1 MLLLSDDHMEW
12 SGEEEKRKKH
22 EMQLHELYSN
32 ANHSSL
38 IVKVG
43 ARQVK
48 GVDGLTEL
56 CMWLMFMEIVRRHLN

>member
-1 MLLLSDDHMEW
+1 MLLLLLSDYHMEW
-12 SGEEEKRKKH
+12 NGEEEKRKKH

-38 IVKVG
+38 IVIKVG

-48 GVDGLTEL
+48 GVDGLS
-56 CMWLMFMEIVRRHLN
+56 CVCGSCSWR

>member
-1 MLLLSDDHMEW
+1 MEW

-22 EMQLHELYSN
+22 EMQLHELYLN

-38 IVKVG
+38 IVIKVG

>member
-1 MLLLSDDHMEW
+1 MEW
-12 SGEEEKRKKH
+12 SGEEKRKKH

-38 IVKVG
+38 IVIKVG
-43 ARQVK
+43 ARKVK
-48 GVDGLTEL
+48 GVDGWTEL